1 MSSICC
7 LYTGNSINKETKLKK
22 YIGHSSGTPYIG
34 TKDIKFDGS
43 IIYDNGVR
51 IPSSELSSFSV
62 APKNSILLCIEGG
75 SAGRKIAIANQEVC
89 FGNKLCCFVPSE
101 INSRYLFYYLQS
113 ASFKES
119 FLDKKSGL
127 IGGVSI
133 NKLREI
139 KIAYPSLSLQQK
151 IVSIIDKAFCVID
164 CILFELNW
172 N

>member
-22 YIGHSSGTPYIG
+22 YVGHSSGTPYIG
-34 TKDIKFDGS
+34 TKDIKFNGS

-51 IPSSELSSFSV
+51 IPSSDLSSFSV

-151 IVSIIDKAFCVID
+151 IVSIIDNAFCAID
-164 CILFELNW
+164 CILFELNQ